1 MSETPQAKSEELT
14 LKEVASFSLD
24 LNDRV
29 TKIEKSGTSGEAV
42 EDQLRAYRLLKLENQ
57 SAQNFAAGF
66 FNRAE
71 PLMEKMAAAERTVSQ
86 QIEEAATQT
95 MAAVKQAQK
104 QADGGKKLM
113 LQVQNDAQQALA
125 EAQNKLT
132 EIESAQEDL
141 RTMINATM
149 KRWNEQTQQITA
161 ANVEKAAGEAA
172 EKALA
177 EMIEAK
183 LTELVDRRIRAVQ
196 SMLDGNAHAQ
206 NDAART
212 SRQNPQAERQSF

>member
-1 MSETPQAKSEELT
+1 MGIPAVDAISPSLPTKPNPLDPMSETPASQPDELT
-14 LKEVASFSLD
+14 LKEVASVVLD
-24 LNDRV
+24 LIDRL

-42 EDQLRAYRLLKLENQ
+42 EEQLRAYRLLKLENQ
-57 SAQNFAAGF
+57 SAQNFASGF

-71 PLMEKMAAAERTVSQ
+71 PLMETMAAAERTVSQ

-95 MAAVKQAQK
+95 LAVVKQAKQ

-125 EAQNKLT
+125 EVQNKLT

-141 RTMINATM
+141 RTMINSTM
-149 KRWNEQTQQITA
+149 TRWNEQTQQITA

-172 EKALA
+172 A
-177 EMIEAK
+177 EEVAKLTQEK
-183 LTELVDRRIRAVQ
+183 LTELVDRRIRVVQ
-196 SMLDGNAHAQ
+196 KNG
-206 NDAART
+206 
-212 SRQNPQAERQSF
+212 

>member
-1 MSETPQAKSEELT
+1 MSETPQTKSEELT

-95 MAAVKQAQK
+95 MAAVKQAKQ

-125 EAQNKLT
+125 EVQNKLT
-132 EIESAQEDL
+132 ELESFAADL
-141 RTMINATM
+141 KTMQNTVM
-149 KRWNEQTQQITA
+149 SRWNEQTQQITA

-177 EMIEAK
+177 EMTEAK

-196 SMLDGNAHAQ
+196 SNA
-206 NDAART
+206 
-212 SRQNPQAERQSF
+212 

>member
-1 MSETPQAKSEELT
+1 MDKAVAGAKKDALADE
-14 LKEVASFSLD
+14 
-24 LNDRV
+24 
-29 TKIEKSGTSGEAV
+29 
-42 EDQLRAYRLLKLENQ
+42 QLRAYRLLRMENE

-71 PLMEKMAAAERTVSQ
+71 PLMETMAAAERTVSE

-113 LQVQNDAQQALA
+113 LQVQNDAQQMLA
-125 EAQNKLT
+125 ELQNKLT
-132 EIESAQEDL
+132 ELESLAADL
-141 RTMINATM
+141 KTMQNTVM
-149 KRWNEQTQQITA
+149 SRWNEQSQQITA

-177 EMIEAK
+177 EMTEAK
-183 LTELVDRRIRAVQ
+183 LVELIDRRIRASQ
-196 SMLDGNAHAQ
+196 TNA
-206 NDAART
+206 
-212 SRQNPQAERQSF
+212 